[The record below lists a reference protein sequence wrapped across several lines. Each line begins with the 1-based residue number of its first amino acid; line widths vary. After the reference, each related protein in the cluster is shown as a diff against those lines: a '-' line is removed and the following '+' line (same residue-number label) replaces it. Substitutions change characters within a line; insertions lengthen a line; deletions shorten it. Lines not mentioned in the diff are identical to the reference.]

1 MSNEITPAPASPSL
15 LAVIKSNG
23 VVLFG
28 MLGLMWAVE
37 IVSLL
42 PVVDPGRHGIHPRTI
57 EGLWGLLTAPFLHV
71 NFAHLMA
78 NSVPFI
84 VLGGIV
90 LLGGRGIFWGVT
102 LFVMLFGGL
111 GVWCLAQGGTNHI
124 GASGL
129 IFGYLGFLLA
139 RGIVE
144 RSVVWFLVSLVI
156 LVSYGGLLWSVLP
169 MHVGG
174 GVSWQSH
181 LSGFLAGLAAARL
194 MVGPR
199 RKVVPGVLV
208 EPEAEPRLGE

>member
-1 MSNEITPAPASPSL
+1 MSTEITPAPPSPSL
-15 LAVIKSNG
+15 LAVIKSNAA
-23 VVLFG
+23 VLFG
-28 MLGLMWAVE
+28 MLGLMWAIE
-37 IVSLL
+37 IAGLL
-42 PVVDPGRHGIHPRTI
+42 PFVYPWQHGIHPRTI
-57 EGLWGLLTAPFLHV
+57 EGLWGLITAPFLHV
-71 NFAHLMA
+71 NLAHLIA
-78 NSVPFI
+78 NSVPFV

-90 LLGGRGIFWGVT
+90 LLGGRAIFWGVT

-144 RSVVWFLVSLVI
+144 RSVVWFLVSLAI
-156 LVSYGGLLWSVLP
+156 LISYGGLLWSVLP

-194 MVGPR
+194 MVGSR
-199 RKVVPGVLV
+199 KKVVPNVLM
-208 EPEAEPRLGE
+208 EPEPEGRIGE